1 MHLETAK
8 SIMNIQMLAEADP
21 QRLPWRDLDVQ
32 IVLESTGAE
41 KLLNEEGAKM
51 HIEAGA
57 KKVLMSAPPKDNTKI
72 IVLGVNDAGINF
84 SDYDIISGA
93 SCTTNCVAP
102 MLHVLHNEFGVL
114 RYYAN
119 TTHAYTND
127 QNLTDGAHTDL
138 PRSRAAALNII
149 ESKTG
154 AAKATEIVIPSLK
167 GKGDAVCFRVP
178 VPDGSVVDLMVS
190 LSSQSATVDLIN
202 KAFITAAS
210 DARMAD
216 ILGYSNDK
224 NNPLVSQDIIGDPHS
239 VVVSLY
245 KTTKLANPGD
255 FRLIGWYDNEW
266 GYSNRLVKLMERMCE
281 SLQ

>member
-1 MHLETAK
+1 M
-8 SIMNIQMLAEADP
+8 
-21 QRLPWRDLDVQ
+21 
-32 IVLESTGAE
+32 
-41 KLLNEEGAKM
+41 
-51 HIEAGA
+51 
-57 KKVLMSAPPKDNTKI
+57 
-72 IVLGVNDAGINF
+72 
-84 SDYDIISGA
+84 
-93 SCTTNCVAP
+93 
-102 MLHVLHNEFGVL
+102 
-114 RYYAN
+114 
-119 TTHAYTND
+119 
-127 QNLTDGAHTDL
+127 
-138 PRSRAAALNII
+138 
-149 ESKTG
+149 
-154 AAKATEIVIPSLK
+154 
-167 GKGDAVCFRVP
+167 
-178 VPDGSVVDLMVS
+178 
-190 LSSQSATVDLIN
+190 IN